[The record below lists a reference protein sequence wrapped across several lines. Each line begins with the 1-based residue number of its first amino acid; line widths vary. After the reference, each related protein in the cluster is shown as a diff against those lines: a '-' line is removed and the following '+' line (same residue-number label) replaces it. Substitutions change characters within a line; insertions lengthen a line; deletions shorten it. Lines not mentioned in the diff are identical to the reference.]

1 LPVQL
6 FCHRMPTTKKIPPVG
21 VADADADQRGTFVS
35 WTMIDAIDSRLS
47 AMFVTIEA
55 VRHFMDESDDG
66 SLEWQLLRG
75 ALPETFYD
83 LLTTLDRAG
92 VLELTSRYPVAQRAA
107 NRLRNQ
113 EHPSD
118 ADTPI
123 RPAASPA
130 EETWAEMIRQG
141 RRMMIR
147 FLLEKALQQNNEQRV
162 ALLRGVM
169 SASMPM
175 GEA

>member
-1 LPVQL
+1 
-6 FCHRMPTTKKIPPVG
+6 MPTTKKIPPVG
-21 VADADADQRGTFVS
+21 VADADADQHGAYVPRTTIDV
-35 WTMIDAIDSRLS
+35 IDARLS

-92 VLELTSRYPVAQRAA
+92 VLELTSRYPVSLRAA

-113 EHPSD
+113 EHPPD
-118 ADTPI
+118 DVDTPI
-123 RPAASPA
+123 RPAVSLA
-130 EETWAEMIRQG
+130 EETWEEMIQQG
-141 RRMMIR
+141 RRMMMR

-169 SASMPM
+169 STSMPI